1 MGIDQVLAARAGQ
14 QRSLVTAGD
23 VAKAGGNRSHIRRRL
38 HSGRWQ
44 LVHPGVFLIAGAPL
58 DWATLQ
64 LAAVLSAG
72 PGAAAS
78 HLAAARLWEIPGFAT
93 AGVEL
98 SVPRHRRRPRTGQRI
113 HESSDLDR
121 CRIVERCGVPVTD
134 ASRTILDLARYVGPR
149 RLHRSI
155 EALRRRDDVSWA
167 ALIDTLA
174 RHARQGRH
182 GVRRLRQ
189 VILTHAHREE
199 ITDTDMELLVLS
211 LIREAGLPEPTLH
224 HRVLDGDRFVA
235 EVDLA
240 YPEHRIAIECDGSIH
255 LVEDVRDR
263 DLTRQNDLILLGWT
277 VLRFS
282 YERLRTRPEAVLAEI
297 RAAIDAARA
306 H

>member
-1 MGIDQVLAARAGQ
+1 MGIDQDLAKRALE
-14 QRSLVTAGD
+14 QRSLVTAAD
-23 VAKAGGNRSHIRRRL
+23 VAKAGGNRSHIRRRVQ
-38 HSGRWQ
+38 SGRWQ
-44 LVHPGVFLIAGAPL
+44 RVLPGVYLIAGAPI
-58 DWATLQ
+58 DWTTRQ

-93 AGVEL
+93 AGIEL
-98 SVPRHRRRPRTGQRI
+98 SVPRHRSRRRKGQRI

-121 CRIVERCGVPVTD
+121 CTIEERSGVPVTD
-134 ASRTILDLARYVGPR
+134 ASRTILDLARYVGPI

-155 EALRRRDDVSWA
+155 EALRRREDLTWSS
-167 ALIDTLA
+167 LIETLA
-174 RHARQGRH
+174 QHARQGRH
-182 GVRRLRQ
+182 GVRRLRS
-189 VILTHAHREE
+189 VILAHAHREE

-211 LIREAGLPEPTLH
+211 LIREGGLPEPTLH

-255 LVEDVRDR
+255 LVEEVRDR
-263 DLTRQNDLILLGWT
+263 DLTRQNDLILAGWT

-297 RAAIDAARA
+297 RAALDAARA
-306 H
+306 A